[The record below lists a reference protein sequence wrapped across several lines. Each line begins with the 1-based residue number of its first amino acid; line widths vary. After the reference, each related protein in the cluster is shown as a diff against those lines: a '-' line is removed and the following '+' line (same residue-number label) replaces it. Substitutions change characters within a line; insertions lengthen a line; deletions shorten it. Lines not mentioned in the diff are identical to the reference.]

1 MYIDRLIGTFLCGFS
16 RAITGARS
24 LWLGC
29 SPAPQQRIYFANH
42 RSHGDFLLIWA
53 ALPSDLRKSTCPV
66 AGADYWLKGR
76 LRRYLI
82 TKVFNAVLV
91 DRSGTPSQAKP
102 LDTLLAALGQGHSLI
117 IFPEGTRNMG
127 EGTLPFKSGLY
138 HMARAF
144 PQVELVPVWID
155 NLGRVMPKGSYVPV
169 PLLCSISFGAP
180 LVHREGETKSDFLER
195 AAAALLQLSPPQG

>member
-1 MYIDRLIGTFLCGFS
+1 
-16 RAITGARS
+16 
-24 LWLGC
+24 
-29 SPAPQQRIYFANH
+29 
-42 RSHGDFLLIWA
+42 
-53 ALPSDLRKSTCPV
+53 
-66 AGADYWLKGR
+66 
-76 LRRYLI
+76 
-82 TKVFNAVLV
+82 
-91 DRSGTPSQAKP
+91 
-102 LDTLLAALGQGHSLI
+102 
-117 IFPEGTRNMG
+117 MG